1 MNPDGARRHKGQG
14 KPVVCNSR
22 SKNERCRQDF
32 NVKDIANPRVLALAR
47 RDFFRAGSR
56 DHQGD
61 GKRCGEKGR
70 VNDERSSLDAP
81 QKDIAPPMLS

>member
-47 RDFFRAGSR
+47 RDFFALALVIIKAMGNAAV
-56 DHQGD
+56 
-61 GKRCGEKGR
+61 KGPR
-70 VNDERSSLDAP
+70 
-81 QKDIAPPMLS
+81 